1 MGFYERKN
9 VECECLTDHSV
20 CNSDNCHRK
29 LPDVKLRNHNHRLT
43 PEGSL
48 DLVENQRQIQQIY
61 NQWRDKGYSIEE
73 VFYMISMA
81 AHECALDEALAG
93 KRRGNI

>member
-1 MGFYERKN
+1 MGFCERKN

-29 LPDVKLRNHNHRLT
+29 LPDVKLRNEKNRLT
-43 PEGSL
+43 SEANT
-48 DLVENQRQIQQIY
+48 DLAENQRQIRVIY

-73 VFYMISMA
+73 VYYMISTA
-81 AHECALDEALAG
+81 AHQCILEEALLG
-93 KRRGNI
+93 RRR